1 MTTATINPSFPD
13 IHTKQD
19 LPVDSYLRLTKSD
32 VARIYKHVHDDR
44 GSSALVMA
52 FEELDENMADLFP
65 KRPRS
70 NEDRHVMD
78 LWDWCTTDFHYTQ
91 DEEGIPL
98 PKHGDYHYFV
108 IKNQCHNMA
117 PVAVEIAKLI
127 TGHDDWQEVTNNYHS
142 ACYSPSRRMLYD
154 ILADVTGEDAQ
165 QHPEATC
172 LDDGSQSG
180 CLPNWEDIEHP
191 KNRKAIEA
199 ALAEYSKDK
208 PNPVGMLRHIVYL
221 LIQEECFADVERIVR
236 IASEPEICLSRQE
249 VLDIMLNYD
258 DLTMT
263 NCYNPI
269 VYLTGSAG
277 HVYCDE

>member
-1 MTTATINPSFPD
+1 MTTSTINPSFPD

-32 VARIYKHVHDDR
+32 VAKVYEHVRSDMET
-44 GSSALVMA
+44 SELVIA
-52 FEELDENMADLFP
+52 FEELGENMADLYP
-65 KRPRS
+65 KREMGR
-70 NEDRHVMD
+70 ERHVMD
-78 LWDWCTTDFHYTQ
+78 VWDWNIGDYYCMRND
-91 DEEGIPL
+91 EGIPY
-98 PKHGDYHYFV
+98 PKLGDYEFFT
-108 IKNQCHNMA
+108 ILGRCHDMV
-117 PVAVEIAKLI
+117 PVALEIAKLI

-142 ACYSPSRRMLYD
+142 AVYSPSRRMLYD
-154 ILADVTGEDAQ
+154 ILADVMGEDAQ

-180 CLPNWEDIEHP
+180 CLPNWQDIEHP

-208 PNPVGMLRHIVYL
+208 PNPEGMLRHVVYL
-221 LIQEECFADVERIVR
+221 LIQEESLPYVERIVR

-249 VLDIMLNYD
+249 VLDIMLNCD
-258 DLTMT
+258 DLTVT

-269 VYLTGSAG
+269 VYLTASAE